1 MILSFA
7 DKETKTVWDG
17 NFSKKIKL
25 SPSLFETTRR
35 KLRILAAAPSIKSL
49 KIPPSNHLEQL
60 KGDRKGQWSIRVNAQ
75 YRICFYWSDG
85 NASEVEIV
93 DYH

>member
-7 DKETKTVWDG
+7 DKETKIVWDG

-25 SPSLFETTRR
+25 SPALFETARR
-35 KLRILAAAPSIKSL
+35 KLRIIAAAPSLDAL

-60 KGDRKGQWSIRVNAQ
+60 KGDRKGQWSIRINSR
-75 YRICFYWSDG
+75 YRVCFNWSDG